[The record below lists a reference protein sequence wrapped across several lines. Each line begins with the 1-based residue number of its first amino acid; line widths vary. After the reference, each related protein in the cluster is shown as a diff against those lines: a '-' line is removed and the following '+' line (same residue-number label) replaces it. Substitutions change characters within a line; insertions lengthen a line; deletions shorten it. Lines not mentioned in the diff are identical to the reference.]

1 MGVWFYIY
9 NDYDDTTW
17 KLKAEFDKESKILT
31 VCMPENFLNFNEGN
45 KIMAYTSKKLD
56 RSLKLISEERNH
68 EKIFYDRS
76 MYSFSGCHGIDFCF
90 L

>member
-1 MGVWFYIY
+1 MVFIY

-31 VCMPENFLNFNEGN
+31 VCMPENFLNVGEGSE
-45 KIMAYTSKKLD
+45 IMAYTSKKLD
-56 RSLKLISEERNH
+56 RSLKLISEE
-68 EKIFYDRS
+68 KV
-76 MYSFSGCHGIDFCF
+76 